1 MKRATYLVL
10 VVALFAA
17 PLLVAQEQPEPSAT
31 GGQAQAPAAKKPKP
45 PKPLDPADVETL
57 TGRPYAGEAE
67 PAPKPGHPLAGEP
80 APKKGH
86 PLDQRD
92 VDILTGKADRY
103 NQRGFYGQAAPYV
116 YVDVPVSGSRFGS
129 TRFGGDTR
137 TRATPRVFGRPFRG
151 RTPAVVVVP

>member
-1 MKRATYLVL
+1 MKRAIYLAF
-10 VVALFAA
+10 VVALLAVPA
-17 PLLVAQEQPEPSAT
+17 LLAQEQPQPQQQT
-31 GGQAQAPAAKKPKP
+31 QAPAAKKPA
-45 PKPLDPADVETL
+45 PKPVDPADVETL

-92 VDILTGKADRY
+92 VDILTGKADRF
-103 NQRGFYGQAAPYV
+103 NQRGFYGQAVPYV
-116 YVDVPVSGSRFGS
+116 YVDVPVNTSRFGS

-137 TRATPRVFGRPFRG
+137 TRVTPRVFGRPFRG
-151 RTPAVVVVP
+151 RTPTVVVVP

>member
-1 MKRATYLVL
+1 MKRAIYLAL

-17 PLLVAQEQPEPSAT
+17 PALLAQEQPKPQESAS
-31 GGQAQAPAAKKPKP
+31 GGQAPAKKPA
-45 PKPLDPADVETL
+45 PKPVDAADVETL
-57 TGRPYAGEAE
+57 TGHPYEGQAE

-86 PLDQRD
+86 PLDPRD

-103 NQRGFYGQAAPYV
+103 NQRGFYGQAVPYV

-129 TRFGGDTR
+129 TRFGSSTR
-137 TRATPRVFGRPFRG
+137 HRTTSRVFGRPYRG

>member
-1 MKRATYLVL
+1 MKLAIYLAM

-17 PLLVAQEQPEPSAT
+17 PALLAQEQPQPQQ
-31 GGQAQAPAAKKPKP
+31 QAQVPAAKKPKP
-45 PKPLDPADVETL
+45 PKPVDPADVEAL
-57 TGRPYAGEAE
+57 TGRPYEAEAE

-86 PLDQRD
+86 PLDPRD

-103 NQRGFYGQAAPYV
+103 NQRGFYGQATPYV
-116 YVDVPVSGSRFGS
+116 YVDVPATGSRFGS

-137 TRATPRVFGRPFRG
+137 TRVTPRVFGRPFRG
-151 RTPAVVVVP
+151 RTPTVVVVP

>member
-1 MKRATYLVL
+1 MKRAIYLAL
-10 VVALFAA
+10 VMTLCAA
-17 PLLVAQEQPEPSAT
+17 PALVAQEQPQQQPAS
-31 GGQAQAPAAKKPKP
+31 GQTPAAKKPA

-57 TGRPYAGEAE
+57 TGRPYEGQAE

-103 NQRGFYGQAAPYV
+103 NQRGFYGQAVPYV

-129 TRFGGDTR
+129 TRFGGNTR
-137 TRATPRVFGRPFRG
+137 TRATPRVFGRPVRG

>member
-1 MKRATYLVL
+1 MKRAIYLAL
-10 VVALFAA
+10 VVALFVA
-17 PLLVAQEQPEPSAT
+17 PALLAQEQPKPQESAS
-31 GGQAQAPAAKKPKP
+31 GGQAPAKKPA

-86 PLDQRD
+86 PLDWRD

-103 NQRGFYGQAAPYV
+103 NRRGSYAQAVPYI
-116 YVDVPVSGSRFGS
+116 YVDVPVTGSRFGS
-129 TRFGGDTR
+129 TSFSGD
-137 TRATPRVFGRPFRG
+137 TPRVFGRPFRG
-151 RTPAVVVVP
+151 RTPAVVVP